1 MAQVLVTGASG
12 FVGKHLVVHLRSSGD
27 DVTTSCIDITDRNA
41 IAAEFQHYHPE
52 IIYHLA
58 AQADIALSWK
68 TPIETLRVNIEGTY
82 NVLEA
87 AHNSNVQRVLV
98 TSSADVYGQV
108 DPTQLPVSETAPVRP
123 VTPYGASKAAAEI
136 LSLQAGFAQGT
147 DIIRTRAFNH
157 LGPGQN
163 NRFVAS
169 SIAAQITAN
178 ERSGAKIVRAGNL
191 AARRDFTDVRDVVR
205 AYRMLA
211 VAGEP
216 GEVYNICN
224 GKSHTIQELAELLL
238 KKASHD
244 MHIEVDPTLMR
255 PIDVPEV
262 RGNPEKLQKTTGW
275 EPEISLDTTL
285 RDLLGYYRNQTP
297 HSR

>member
-1 MAQVLVTGASG
+1 M
-12 FVGKHLVVHLRSSGD
+12 GKHLVVHLRALGD
-27 DVTTSCIDITDRNA
+27 DVTTSCTDITDRNA
-41 IAAEFQHYHPE
+41 IAAEFQHHHPE

-58 AQADIALSWK
+58 AQADIALSWE

-108 DPTQLPVSETAPVRP
+108 DPTQLPVSETAPLRP

-224 GKSHTIQELAELLL
+224 GRSHTIQELAELLL

-244 MHIEVDPTLMR
+244 MHIEIDPTLIR

-262 RGNPEKLQKTTGW
+262 RGNPEKLQSTTGW
-275 EPEISLDTTL
+275 EPEISLDATL
-285 RDLLGYYRNQTP
+285 RDLLGYHRNQAP